1 MRRDLALIT
10 LAIVVVLA
18 MLSVPHPLVAQ
29 EKYTDFRGRAYTA
42 DDLGQALFPEAE
54 PQVRMRSF
62 TPQTL
67 PSPLPPQTAAVALN
81 VFFEFNSATVLK
93 QYYTDMDKLGQM
105 LTQPQY
111 STYRVRIEGHTD
123 NVGSDPYNQRLSE
136 RRAESI
142 KSYLVQHF
150 AIAPERLMAKGYGKA
165 RPRATNNTQ
174 EGRDQNRRVEVVNPG
189 Q

>member
-1 MRRDLALIT
+1 
-10 LAIVVVLA
+10 
-18 MLSVPHPLVAQ
+18 
-29 EKYTDFRGRAYTA
+29 
-42 DDLGQALFPEAE
+42 
-54 PQVRMRSF
+54 
-62 TPQTL
+62 
-67 PSPLPPQTAAVALN
+67 VALN

-93 QYYTDMDKLGQM
+93 QYYADMDKLGQV

-111 STYRVRIEGHTD
+111 STYRARIEGHTD
-123 NVGSDPYNQRLSE
+123 NVGSDAYNQRLSE

-165 RPRATNNTQ
+165 RARATNDTQ